1 MGKINQNRF
10 SDIPKNSKIYLLCQR
25 VIGAIHSR
33 RRYIE
38 EYVRPIPNQRVLD
51 VGCGPGYVV
60 EYFPKS
66 DYIGLDINERYIQ
79 YVSCRYGWKGQF
91 FAKS

>member
-10 SDIPKNSKIYLLCQR
+10 SDILKNPKIYLLCQR

-33 RRYIE
+33 QGYIE